1 MQQSSWICP
10 IIKEKKSQ
18 SIDQKPMAE
27 LIKLTDKDIEGT
39 NKNIYILNNVKGTH
53 ENSKYRII
61 KYKNTKWNLFFILF
75 IFIQLLYCCRAI
87 LKQTKMEYFR
97 D

>member
-1 MQQSSWICP
+1 
-10 IIKEKKSQ
+10 
-18 SIDQKPMAE
+18 MAE

-61 KYKNTKWNLFFILF
+61 KYKNTK
-75 IFIQLLYCCRAI
+75 
-87 LKQTKMEYFR
+87 
-97 D
+97 